1 MSAKAIYETDGKS
14 LLAKWL
20 QNSNY
25 TKNKFAIVVHDTNWD
40 ELVKENPWIQN
51 EVGVLRRQVVFVYLR
66 WRSLVKLITL
76 NFMGEVGVKVRLN

>member
-51 EVGVLRRQVVFVYLR
+51 EVGVLRRQVFFVYLR
-66 WRSLVKLITL
+66 
-76 NFMGEVGVKVRLN
+76 